1 MNQPPNEPSRPSV
14 PEDSSDGFPVLEG
27 YDVIDQLGRGGMGVV
42 YEAFQRSTGRR
53 VAVKLMLERVAAT
66 EAARRRFERE
76 VELIARLQHPNI
88 VGILDSG
95 LHKGRYFYVMDFVE
109 GSGVDQRFK
118 PGITEMREALR
129 VVAKVARAVDYAHQR
144 GVMHRDLKPANIL
157 IDQRGE
163 PHLLDFGLAKAF
175 DPNSLVAMRDSLSE
189 PGQVIGT
196 LGYMAPEQ
204 ARGSMGE
211 VSVRSDVYALGAIA
225 YEMVAGALPCPI
237 DGPMAIVFQ
246 RIESRDPDRPST
258 VRPGGGVPADID
270 AVLMKALEKDPAKR
284 YPTAGAFADDLE
296 RWLGNLPVAARH
308 VGPIERGA
316 RWCRRNPAWAGLAV
330 AVGLALAILAGSAW
344 WTSRAGRQREQAE
357 KIKSDI
363 DATLGDAMMQLD
375 PDENPGLFEAAALTI
390 DRIEAGLAKSPR
402 PPLEEAVWRER
413 IAEQQRKIGE
423 FDKAERNARRVVELR
438 RGLTSGDDA
447 DLARALRNLG
457 AALFDLSRFT
467 DAQEPYRA
475 ALEMRQRLAKGR
487 DDEAVADS
495 LNHLAQCL
503 TRLGGLEEA
512 EPLQRAAFEMRRRL
526 FGEGDERTVAA
537 QNNVATI
544 LLSKGDFARSEAMYR
559 EAMQRFIALRGDKH
573 RYVGRSLRNIAAC
586 VAAQGRLD
594 EADELLAK
602 AQAVTTEVLG
612 PSTPEIAGVLHDIAA
627 LRLAQGRSE
636 EAEPMARQALSIRL
650 SKLGPANQDSV
661 DSKLLLGRILLASG
675 RVTEAEP
682 MLRETVERRLQ
693 ANPPVPA
700 DVSEAR
706 LALGVTLVAL
716 GRADEGMPLIRDGTR
731 SLSELRPAG
740 DPRSGKFFAALE
752 GDLARLPENDDI
764 REARAVLVPGA
775 GR

>member
-1 MNQPPNEPSRPSV
+1 MNQPPNEPSRPSI

-27 YDVIDQLGRGGMGVV
+27 YDIIDQLGRGGMGIV
-42 YEAFQRSTGRR
+42 YEAFQRSTSRR

-109 GSGVDQRFK
+109 GSGFDHRFR
-118 PGITEMREALR
+118 PGNSDIREVLR

-225 YEMVAGALPCPI
+225 YEMVAGSLPCPI

-258 VRPGGGVPADID
+258 VRPGGGVPADVD
-270 AVLMKALEKDPAKR
+270 AVLMKALEKDPSKR
-284 YPTAGAFADDLE
+284 YATAGAFADDVE
-296 RWLGNLPVAARH
+296 RWLGNRPVAARH
-308 VGPIERGA
+308 VGPLERGV
-316 RWCRRNPAWAGLAV
+316 RWCRRNPALAGLAI
-330 AVGLALAILAGSAW
+330 AMGLALAILAGSAW
-344 WTSRAGRQREQAE
+344 WTSRASRQREQAE

-363 DATLGDAMMQLD
+363 DATLGDAMLQLD
-375 PDENPGLFEAAALTI
+375 PDKNPGLFEAAALTI
-390 DRIEAGLAKSPR
+390 DRIEAGLATTPR

-423 FDKAERNARRVVELR
+423 FEKAERNARRVVELR
-438 RGLTSGDDA
+438 RGLASGDDA

-467 DAQEPYRA
+467 DALEPYRA
-475 ALEMRQRLAKGR
+475 SLEMRQRLAGGR
-487 DDEAVADS
+487 DNAAVADS

-503 TRLGGLEEA
+503 TRLGNLEEA
-512 EPLQRAAFEMRRRL
+512 EPLQRASFEMRRRL
-526 FGEGDERTVAA
+526 FGEGDEHTIAA
-537 QNNVATI
+537 QNNIATI
-544 LLSKGDFARSEAMYR
+544 LMNKGDFARGEAIYR
-559 EAMQRFIALRGDKH
+559 EAMQRFVALNGEKH

-586 VAAQGRLD
+586 VVAQGRLD
-594 EADELLAK
+594 EADELLKRAL
-602 AQAVTTEVLG
+602 AVTTDVIG
-612 PSTPEIAGVLHDIAA
+612 PTTPETAGVLHDIAA
-627 LRLAQGRSE
+627 LRLAQGHPA
-636 EAEPMARQALSIRL
+636 EAEPLARQSLEIRL
-650 SKLGPANQDSV
+650 NKLGPSNQDSV
-661 DSKLLLGRILLASG
+661 DSRLVLGNILLASG

-682 MLRETVERRLQ
+682 MLREALDRRLQ
-693 ANPPVPA
+693 ANPPVA
-700 DVSEAR
+700 TDVAEAR

-716 GRADEGMPLIRDGTR
+716 DRSDEGMPLIRDGVR
-731 SLSELRPAG
+731 AIAEHRPAG
-740 DPRSGKFFAALE
+740 DPRSRTLFAALE
-752 GDLARLPENDDI
+752 GNLGRLPQNDEI
-764 REARAVLVPGA
+764 REARAVLVPGSA
-775 GR
+775 R